1 MVDVSSVV
9 MTYNLQA
16 NLHLLKIPRYLLIR
30 ARVNKMSYFKS
41 VLHKLLKKYFLIYEG
56 KVWYIVT
63 MKCFPKD
70 FPLDSIQYVV
80 IILEDVI

>member
-16 NLHLLKIPRYLLIR
+16 NLHLLKIPWYLLIR

-41 VLHKLLKKYFLIYEG
+41 VLHKLLKKYFLNYEG
-56 KVWYIVT
+56 KVWVHSYNE
-63 MKCFPKD
+63 MFPKE
-70 FPLDSIQYVV
+70 FST
-80 IILEDVI
+80 